1 MPTSAAQSVGTD
13 LRAGIRRS
21 QLRISARAINEGRHA
36 QGVERDSERTGVD
49 RGRRLKR
56 LFGSV
61 DHAKLLTLIAQR
73 VADGRVLRLIEAML
87 KAGSYGQGQLF
98 PSERGTPQGS

>member
-36 QGVERDSERTGVD
+36 QSVERDSERTGVD

-56 LFGSV
+56 LFRVGGSCEAS
-61 DHAKLLTLIAQR
+61 DADRTTRSRWPGATPHTGNAEGRKLWSRTALSQ
-73 VADGRVLRLIEAML
+73 
-87 KAGSYGQGQLF
+87 
-98 PSERGTPQGS
+98 